1 MTFGFGKHCGRIF
14 IAHMAIHKTK
24 FFSFY
29 SYILLYVDYA
39 YITEICQSGRS
50 LQEYLLIDSSSDIC
64 DLLVFF
70 SISPFPCSGEM

>member
-39 YITEICQSGRS
+39 YHR
-50 LQEYLLIDSSSDIC
+50 
-64 DLLVFF
+64 DLPKW
-70 SISPFPCSGEM
+70 SKPARISFN